1 MQPILQLKRIYKT
14 FTTDIGGLNALEDI
28 TFDILQGEFFCIV
41 GPSGCGKT
49 TLLRII
55 AGLEKPEQGEIL
67 FEKRKVLEPAPERV
81 MIFQDGALFPWMNVL
96 ENVSYGLK
104 VRGVP
109 TENREGIAMNY
120 LRMVHLDK
128 FSNSY
133 IHELSGGMKQ
143 RVAILRAMVLDPK
156 ILLMDE
162 PFIALDTQ
170 MKDFLVE
177 EVRALWTRLK
187 NTVIFITHDIRDAVY
202 LSDCVA
208 LMSYRPGKIKKIYR
222 IDLPRPRD
230 PSDPEM
236 EKRVLEIVDE
246 LHLEVEKAI
255 AQQER

>member
-1 MQPILQLKRIYKT
+1 MQSILQLKGIHKI
-14 FTTDIGGLNALEDI
+14 FTTDLGEVNALQDI
-28 TFDILQGEFFCIV
+28 SLEIGNSEFFCIV

-49 TLLRII
+49 TLLRLI
-55 AGLEKPEQGEIL
+55 AGLEKSDEGEIL
-67 FEKRKVLEPAPERV
+67 FEGRKVTEPSPERT

-96 ENVSYGLK
+96 ENVCYGLK

-109 TENREGIAMNY
+109 RENREGIALNY

-128 FSNSY
+128 FANSY
-133 IHELSGGMKQ
+133 IYALSGGMKQ

-162 PFIALDTQ
+162 PFTALDTQ

-177 EVRALWTRLK
+177 EVRALWMRLK
-187 NTVIFITHDIRDAVY
+187 NTVIFVTHDIRDAVY

-208 LMSYRPGKIKKIYR
+208 LMSYRPGRIKKIYR

-236 EKRVLEIVDE
+236 EKKVLEIVEE

>member
-1 MQPILQLKRIYKT
+1 MQ
-14 FTTDIGGLNALEDI
+14 DISFEIGN
-28 TFDILQGEFFCIV
+28 GEFFCIV

-67 FEKRKVLEPAPERV
+67 FEGKKVTEPAPDRT
-81 MIFQDGALFPWMNVL
+81 MIFQDGALFPWMSVL
-96 ENVSYGLK
+96 ENVCYGLK
-104 VRGVP
+104 VRGLAR
-109 TENREGIAMNY
+109 ENRETIALNY

-128 FSNSY
+128 FASSY

-170 MKDFLVE
+170 MKDLLVE
-177 EVRALWTRLK
+177 EVRALWTRTK

-230 PSDPEM
+230 PADPEM
-236 EKRVLEIVDE
+236 EKIVLEIVDE
-246 LHLEVEKAI
+246 VHLEVEKAI